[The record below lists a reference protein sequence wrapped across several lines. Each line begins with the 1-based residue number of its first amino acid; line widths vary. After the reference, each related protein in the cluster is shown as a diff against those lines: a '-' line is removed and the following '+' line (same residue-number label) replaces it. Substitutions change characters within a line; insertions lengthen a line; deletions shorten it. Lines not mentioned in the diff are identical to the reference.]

1 LIFSDG
7 FNWEDCGPNRVMRNK
22 ILVLSTL
29 ISFFAFAFR
38 WHPSR
43 AEPVPYPEGFRS
55 WVHVKTG
62 LIGPKNK
69 FFAQIGGFHHIYANG
84 EALTGY
90 RTGKF
95 PLGSVL
101 VFDKHEM
108 LEDSSGIITVGK
120 RKWIDVMVKDGRTD
134 STGGWSF
141 EEFRGDSKTERNVL
155 DQGAAKC
162 FSCHAA
168 RKANDFVFSELKE

>member
-1 LIFSDG
+1 
-7 FNWEDCGPNRVMRNK
+7 MKNK

-29 ISFFAFAFR
+29 IPLFAFAFR
-38 WHPSR
+38 WHLSGTD
-43 AEPVPYPEGFRS
+43 PVPYPEGFRS

-69 FFAQIGGFHHIYANG
+69 FFEQFGGFHHIYANG

-90 RTGKF
+90 KTGKF
-95 PLGSVL
+95 PPGSVL

-108 LEDSSGIITVGK
+108 LEDSSGIISEGK
-120 RKWIDVMVKDGRTD
+120 RKWIDVMVKNDRTD

-141 EEFRGDSKTERNVL
+141 EEFTGDSRTERTVRDL
-155 DQGAAKC
+155 AVVKC
-162 FSCHAA
+162 FNCHAA
-168 RKANDFVFSELKE
+168 RKANDFVFSDLKD